1 MIYLKTTFL
10 GKSDK
15 SYVTSENFCRD
26 WETARRSRVARVSQ
40 KIQEFGKRFAVADKD
55 QKGDREE
62 DDRNSE
68 DLDVHSHVAVMD
80 GKNGE
85 DCLEG
90 GDRKGGRVKFPKYPE
105 VAVNAAFRGGIHSE
119 KSV

>member
-1 MIYLKTTFL
+1 M
-10 GKSDK
+10 
-15 SYVTSENFCRD
+15 
-26 WETARRSRVARVSQ
+26 
-40 KIQEFGKRFAVADKD
+40 ADKD

-62 DDRNSE
+62 DDRKSE
-68 DLDVHSHVAVMD
+68 DIDVHSHVAVMD

-90 GDRKGGRVKFPKYPE
+90 GDRKGGRVKPPRYPE
-105 VAVNAAFRGGIHSE
+105 VAANAAFRGGIHSE